1 MEQTANGTS
10 ALGARPG
17 LVATLALAMA
27 MSPLLV
33 QGLTAMSPLIVAEL
47 GLSRAQFGA
56 FATTSFLVGTLGSSL
71 AGGLVD
77 RADPRRAMVVLHV
90 AGGASVV
97 VAALAQSYAWIIVGV
112 VISGVVLAM
121 ANPLTNRL
129 IVAFTRTAGRGTIM
143 GIKQA
148 GVQMAQAF
156 AGLVLPVLALLLG
169 WRGSLASAAVLAM
182 VGLLLT
188 ARYIPAATATDGALH
203 PPRRQGRA
211 PLPPIV
217 WWLTGYAVLSGFALQ
232 AGNVYLPLYG
242 YEALGL
248 ASATAGALTAVVGV
262 VGLASRIFWGGVME
276 RAAAPRF
283 VLLGLAGGGALGV
296 ALIALAEVVH
306 PALVWVGA
314 GLFGATGLAANV
326 VLMVVVLQVV
336 PTESV
341 GRATGVLSMGLF
353 AGFTAGPVTIGV
365 LVDATGSYRVG
376 WGLALGA
383 FAVCGILALIRR
395 DWSTA
400 D

>member
-1 MEQTANGTS
+1 MERTES
-10 ALGARPG
+10 GAPAAPVG
-17 LVATLALAMA
+17 SGFVATLALAMG

-47 GLSRAQFGA
+47 DLSRAQFGT
-56 FATTSFLVGTLGSSL
+56 FATTSFFVGTLGSSL
-71 AGGLVD
+71 AGALVD
-77 RADPRRAMVVLHV
+77 RADPRRAMVVLHL
-90 AGGASVV
+90 AAAASLV

-112 VISGVVLAM
+112 AISGSVLAM
-121 ANPLTNRL
+121 SNPLTNRL
-129 IVAFTRTAGRGTIM
+129 IVAFTPVAGRGTIM
-143 GIKQA
+143 GIKQS

-156 AGLVLPVLALLLG
+156 AGLMLPVLALVLG

-188 ARYIPAATATDGALH
+188 ARHIPAAAADR
-203 PPRRQGRA
+203 PPRPRRRSRRGA

-217 WWLTGYAVLSGFALQ
+217 WWLTAYAVLSGFALQ

-248 ASATAGALTAVVGV
+248 ASTTAGALTAVVGV
-262 VGLASRIFWGGVME
+262 VGLSARIFWGGVVE
-276 RAAAPRF
+276 RAGAPRT

-296 ALIALAEVVH
+296 GLIALAEAVH

-326 VLMVVVLQVV
+326 VLIVVVLRVV

-341 GRATGVLSMGLF
+341 GRATGVLSMGMF
-353 AGFTAGPVTIGV
+353 GGFTAGPVTIGA

-383 FAVCGILALIRR
+383 FLGCGLMVLVRR